1 MSETIVND
9 GELLLKGKEAEEFKA
24 FMAERERSEET
35 KRFEA
40 LVRGE
45 VEKLKNELPKE
56 KKEVNKPIFAKT
68 QDVPFHLKAKAF
80 QKQVK
85 GMYQKNNDMY
95 LEGVHE
101 ANELIARS
109 GEAMDVGTP
118 AEGGYGATPIFYQD
132 TIQKAMDDSAVADAN
147 VIPISTNQLYS
158 TEFLTGVSV
167 ADSSELGTP
176 TNTMVTLDQF
186 NLTTKQTRAST
197 VISKELM
204 EDAPQLLA
212 VVQKSYQEAL
222 KTKFNQIIFTDAT
235 GSSKNFNGVMAET
248 VTGSGAGLT
257 GVTTGGAKVYFLSG
271 ASDSVTNTDLSRVV
285 HSLSPEDWSGAK
297 WYFNDGWSETL
308 ETVVVDGTQRPL
320 LFDPMGG
327 VPTRMKGFD
336 IRRVTDMTVPSAATT
351 GQPFAAFGN
360 LSTTCHLWM
369 RTSAEFVTVREGTVN
384 GVNCG
389 EQGAMG
395 LVMFMRYAFKV
406 YVRRFN
412 DGRRTGLTLIARA

>member
-9 GELLLKGKEAEEFKA
+9 GELLLKGREAEEFKS
-24 FMAERERSEET
+24 FMAERAKSEEA

-40 LVRGE
+40 LA
-45 VEKLKNELPKE
+45 KNEIAKLMSENQKEE
-56 KKEVNKPIFAKT
+56 KKERKPVFEKY
-68 QDVPFHLKAKAF
+68 QDVPMHLKAKAF

-85 GMYQKNNDMY
+85 GMFSKNKDQY
-95 LEGVHE
+95 LEGLNE
-101 ANELIARS
+101 ANLLMRT
-109 GEAMDVGTP
+109 GEAMDVGTS
-118 AEGGYGATPIFYQD
+118 AEGGYGVTPIFYQD
-132 TIQKAMDDSAVADAN
+132 TIQKAMDESAVADAD

-176 TNTMVTLDQF
+176 AHTMVTLDQF
-186 NLTTKQTRAST
+186 NLSTKQTRAST

-235 GSSKNFNGVMAET
+235 GSSKNFNGALAET
-248 VTGSGAGLT
+248 VTLNT
-257 GVTTGGAKVYFLSG
+257 TTGGCPVKYLSG
-271 ASDSVTNTDLSRVV
+271 AHDSVTNQFLTQVV

-297 WYFNDGWSETL
+297 WYFNDAWSEAL
-308 ETVVVDGTQRPL
+308 ESLVVDGTQRPL

-327 VPTRMKGFD
+327 VPTQMKGFP
-336 IRRVTDMTVPSAATT
+336 IRRVTDMPNATT
-351 GQPFAAFGN
+351 LTAAQLFAAFGN

-369 RTSAEFVTVREGTVN
+369 RTSAEFAVIREGTVN

-395 LVMFMRYAFKV
+395 LVMFMRYAYKV

-412 DGRRTGLTLIARA
+412 DGRRTGLTLIGRS